1 MFGVLFSVARL
12 LLGYIVL
19 LVLMVPLVVLS
30 HVLPTKVFGRLGLER
45 LAWYVLLLCDYIVPV
60 ESAFETED

>member
-1 MFGVLFSVARL
+1 MFGVLFSATRL
-12 LLGYIVL
+12 LLGYVVL

-30 HVLPTKVFGRLGLER
+30 HLLPEKIFDRLGLER